1 MINFTTVLILKII
14 MKLSNRLSA
23 LALLLM
29 AVAGTPAWAQKC
41 AASEATL
48 YEGTT
53 GKKGI
58 LVCATPA
65 KAPYS
70 KIEYRF
76 GPAEKAEMTYT
87 ADAASGRKFFA
98 SSEALQPRASLSHL
112 WFTNGDTTYV
122 ITQCIG
128 GNCPHSGG
136 MVVAKGKKIIARI
149 KAKEGTFTADD
160 AVDFDGEK
168 SKTPLIQIKYPDGID
183 LPKLFD

>member
-1 MINFTTVLILKII
+1 MIKLPILMLLTMILNNFLKSTAFF
-14 MKLSNRLSA
+14 LAA
-23 LALLLM
+23 LAC
-29 AVAGTPAWAQKC
+29 APSWAQKC

-65 KAPYS
+65 KPPYS

-136 MVVAKGKKIIARI
+136 IVVAKGKKIIARI
-149 KAKEGTFTADD
+149 KAKESNFTADD
-160 AVDFDGEK
+160 AVDFDAEK

>member
-1 MINFTTVLILKII
+1 MIKLPILMFLTMSLKNFLQSTALVLA
-14 MKLSNRLSA
+14 A
-23 LALLLM
+23 LAC
-29 AVAGTPAWAQKC
+29 APAWAQKC

>member
-1 MINFTTVLILKII
+1 MIIAPIILILKTT
-14 MKLSNRLSA
+14 MKLYPCLPS
-23 LALLLM
+23 LALVLAAL
-29 AVAGTPAWAQKC
+29 VGGPAWAQKC
-41 AASEATL
+41 ASSEATL

-65 KAPYS
+65 KPPYS

-76 GPAEKAEMTYT
+76 GAAEKAEMTYT

-112 WFTNGDTTYV
+112 WFANGDTTYV

-149 KAKEGTFTADD
+149 KAKDGNFTADD

-183 LPKLFD
+183 VTKLFD